1 MNSIVG
7 YGVGAI
13 RLTTGS
19 LLVLIGMQPL
29 TRPDIQNPDT
39 IYPFILASTGLLALD
54 ILVRI
59 LFLSV
64 GIVIM
69 LGIRA
74 RLLAAFMLSITLLEA
89 IQCLDVYKNMHIGH
103 SLLMVLLV
111 GLAIL
116 VASGGGK
123 GAMRPG
129 GWKNIPL

>member
-1 MNSIVG
+1 MKTFVG
-7 YGVGAI
+7 YTVGGM
-13 RLTTGS
+13 RVVTGA
-19 LLVLIGMQPL
+19 LLVLTGMQPFM
-29 TRPDIQNPDT
+29 RPDVHSPDT
-39 IYPFILASTGLLALD
+39 IYPFILASTGLLLLD
-54 ILVRI
+54 VLVRV

-64 GIVIM
+64 GLAIM

-74 RLLAAFMLSITLLEA
+74 RLLSAFMLAVTLLEA
-89 IQCLDVYKNMHIGH
+89 IQCLEVYQNMHLGH
-103 SLLMVLLV
+103 SLLMVMIM